1 MEQAKKNVKAL
12 EKIVRKM
19 SKGYYS
25 GFRESHSDHTKM
37 DDGNDHSK
45 QNEINDHTSPNGTI
59 TLKRAKKKRLND

>member
-25 GFRESHSDHTKM
+25 GFRESNSDHTKM
-37 DDGNDHSK
+37 DDANDHSK
-45 QNEINDHTSPNGTI
+45 QNEINDHTLPNGDSI
-59 TLKRAKKKRLND
+59 QRRYKRKGK